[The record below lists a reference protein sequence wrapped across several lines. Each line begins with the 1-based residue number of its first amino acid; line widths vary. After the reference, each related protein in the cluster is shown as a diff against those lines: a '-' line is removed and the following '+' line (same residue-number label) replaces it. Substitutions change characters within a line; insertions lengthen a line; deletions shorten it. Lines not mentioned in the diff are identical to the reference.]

1 MKGGR
6 GVNEMN
12 EISWEK
18 GRKLKQRQRVRK
30 IIRGKQLV
38 LKWL

>member
-12 EISWEK
+12 EVSWEK

-30 IIRGKQLV
+30 IIRGK
-38 LKWL
+38 

>member
-12 EISWEK
+12 EVSWEK

>member
-12 EISWEK
+12 EVSWEK

-30 IIRGKQLV
+30 IIRGKQLF